1 MVGFQGEEQFYMKIQ
16 DHLFEMIPESWKTVF
31 LHTSFIDIPNQ
42 IPKGE
47 LFVYYIPKGFLK
59 RKPVNC
65 YEIPSLFDIDE
76 EDYSRLIASLYN
88 VIKLLRDSYRKF
100 RKVKFTTIDVICSNK
115 NFIVKYGF
123 EDLLNSRYT
132 SEERHLIWRY
142 ENLQIDL
149 ASLDRNDRKVLEYYI
164 EEARVSLPQK
174 QEIVET
180 EIYERPSQATVDY
193 ESSLTL
199 DEIVARDKE
208 QRRLEEKRRR
218 KEEKRKRKKQLDI
231 LEQDDTEPVINNE
244 ILRNRNRGFYD

>member
-1 MVGFQGEEQFYMKIQ
+1 MVGFQGEEEFYSQIQ

-31 LHTSFIDIPNQ
+31 LHTSFIDIPKQ

-47 LFVYYIPKGFLK
+47 FFVYYIPKGILK

-76 EDYSRLIASLYN
+76 EDYSRVIMSLYN
-88 VIKLLRDSYRKF
+88 VIKLLRDSYKKF
-100 RKVKFTTIDVICSNK
+100 IKIKFTSIDIICSNK
-115 NFIVKYGF
+115 NFLVKYGF
-123 EDLLNSRYT
+123 ENLLNSEH
-132 SEERHLIWRY
+132 SPEERHLIWRY

-149 ASLDRNDRKVLEYYI
+149 DSLNRNDRKFLEDYI
-164 EEARVSLPQK
+164 QESRVSLPKK

-180 EIYERPSQATVDY
+180 EIYERPAKATVDY

-199 DEIVARDKE
+199 DEILARDKE
-208 QRRLEEKRRR
+208 QRRLEEKRRK

-231 LEQDDTEPVINNE
+231 LERDDTEMIIKNE
-244 ILRNRNRGFYD
+244 ILRNRDIK

>member
-1 MVGFQGEEQFYMKIQ
+1 MVGFQGEEEFYMQIQ

-31 LHTSFIDIPNQ
+31 LHTSIIDIPKQ

-47 LFVYYIPKGFLK
+47 LFIYYIPKGILK

-76 EDYSRLIASLYN
+76 EDYSRRIMSLYN
-88 VIKLLRDSYRKF
+88 VIKLLRDNYKKF
-100 RKVKFTTIDVICSNK
+100 KKVKFTTIDIICSNK
-115 NFIVKYGF
+115 KFIIKYGF
-123 EDLLNSRYT
+123 EDLLNSEYT

-142 ENLQIDL
+142 ENLQIDMD
-149 ASLDRNDRKVLEYYI
+149 SLNRKDRKVLEHYI
-164 EEARVSLPQK
+164 QESKVNVPLN

-180 EIYERPSQATVDY
+180 DIYERPSQATIDY

-199 DEIVARDKE
+199 DEIVARDRE
-208 QRRLEEKRRR
+208 QRRIEEKKRR

-231 LEQDDTEPVINNE
+231 LEDDTEAVIKNE
-244 ILRNRNRGFYD
+244 ILRNRNIK